1 MINRYN
7 KEFER
12 AIKNM
17 NRVAGVEII
26 KDVELKV
33 IDDCKDFSLGKVLK
47 HCPNIIYLN
56 NFFLQDRRRD
66 KIYNVICHE
75 LCHSILGN
83 IFEDTATAVI
93 NSDWSNDE
101 SPIFCLIVK
110 WFNEN
115 GFRISQNYNTNSKF
129 KCNVEFINKMANRSF
144 TEVLDFIIEFREHII
159 KKQDNGLNIGLI
171 NKLDITL
178 NGKYRSYKETVFNK
192 NIIKL
197 GNDFKLEEYKEFIE
211 ILSE

>member
-1 MINRYN
+1 M
-7 KEFER
+7 
-12 AIKNM
+12 
-17 NRVAGVEII
+17 
-26 KDVELKV
+26 
-33 IDDCKDFSLGKVLK
+33 
-47 HCPNIIYLN
+47 
-56 NFFLQDRRRD
+56 
-66 KIYNVICHE
+66 
-75 LCHSILGN
+75 
-83 IFEDTATAVI
+83 
-93 NSDWSNDE
+93 
-101 SPIFCLIVK
+101 
-110 WFNEN
+110 
-115 GFRISQNYNTNSKF
+115 
-129 KCNVEFINKMANRSF
+129 EFINKMANRSF